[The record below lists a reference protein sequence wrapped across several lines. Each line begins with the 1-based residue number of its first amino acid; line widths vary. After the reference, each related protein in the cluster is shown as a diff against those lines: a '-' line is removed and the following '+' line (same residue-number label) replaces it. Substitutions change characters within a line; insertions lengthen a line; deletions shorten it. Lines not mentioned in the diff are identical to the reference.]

1 MRVEDAIFEHH
12 SITKID
18 MGSNQTDLVIKYFNE
33 FNNVK
38 FYHTIDITLSYDDD
52 EIYLNK
58 IIEEVKKIDD
68 ERGTCELII
77 LSMDKYYTFIN
88 LDYEEI
94 ETLFIDMFPDD
105 LYDERM
111 NTAYKI
117 IIKSQSGLILSES
130 FV

>member
-1 MRVEDAIFEHH
+1 MKVENANFEHH
-12 SITKID
+12 SITKIN
-18 MGSNQTDLVIKYFNE
+18 MGSNQTNLVIKYFNE

-38 FYHTIDITLSYDDD
+38 FYHTIDITLSCDDD

-58 IIEEVKKIDD
+58 IIEEIKKIND

-77 LSMDKYYTFIN
+77 LSKDKYYTFIN

-105 LYDERM
+105 LYDEKI
-111 NTAYKI
+111 NTTYKT
-117 IIKSQSGLILSES
+117 IIKSQSGQILSES
-130 FV
+130 FI